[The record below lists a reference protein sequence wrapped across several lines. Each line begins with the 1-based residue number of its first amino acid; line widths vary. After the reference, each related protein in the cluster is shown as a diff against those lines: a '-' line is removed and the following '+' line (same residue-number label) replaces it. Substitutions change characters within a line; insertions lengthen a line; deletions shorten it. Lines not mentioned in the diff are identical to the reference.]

1 MAADRALT
9 GRRLLAVAE
18 EEFQRVVLDVH
29 DGPVQNIFAALSQ
42 LALARAR
49 LPRDPDAMRSTAEHQ
64 AAGGAAQG
72 APASSSS
79 GYPLGECALAIDR
92 ASTLLERA
100 LEEIRVTLTAFRAPE
115 FTGRPLAA
123 IVEELAV
130 QHETLGGGA
139 VALDLASPI
148 PELPPLAKIALY
160 RVLQEALSNI
170 RRHAGV
176 AEAAV
181 RMSMEEGAVC
191 LEIADGGRGFSPPPL
206 VGPEATEQQAH
217 IGLRGMRERAAMLGG
232 TLAVD
237 SRPGA
242 GTRVVVRIP
251 LDAPAEG

>member
-18 EEFQRVVLDVH
+18 EEFQRIVLDVH
-29 DGPVQNIFAALSQ
+29 DGPVQNLFAALSQ
-42 LALARAR
+42 LSVARAR
-49 LPRDPDAMRSTAEHQ
+49 LPRDSQRPRDSE
-64 AAGGAAQG
+64 
-72 APASSSS
+72 
-79 GYPLGECALAIDR
+79 ECALALDR
-92 ASTLLERA
+92 ASALLERA

-115 FTGRPLAA
+115 FTGRPLVE

-139 VALDLASPI
+139 VTLDVGAPI
-148 PELPPLAKIALY
+148 PEVPPLVKIALY

-176 AEAAV
+176 AEANV
-181 RMSMEEGAVC
+181 RMTGDDGAIR
-191 LEIADGGRGFSPPPL
+191 LEITDRGRGFSPPPL

-232 TLAVD
+232 TLEVT

-242 GTRVVVRIP
+242 GTRVVVRVP
-251 LDAPAEG
+251 LDG